1 MNLTDRL
8 LSLVGLGALVR
19 MAPAAPLN
27 AIEVLPPSP
36 GVTVGRVASKPRAA
50 ADLNLIARAP
60 YLYAGVTQRS
70 ESIATYPLRV
80 YRNGKPI
87 EPAGNYAWVR
97 DYLNLFASPDPGDM
111 SDPKAIFPRQTGSGL
126 LAQLVADRLMC
137 GVAWVL
143 PTLAEGSGR
152 PIALTRLH
160 PRQVAILRVS
170 TGDQVEYRPTSGTRT
185 LYPIE
190 QVCRIRGVSA
200 NLGGEELL
208 GTGAGE
214 PLSDIVEAESQAMRK
229 TATVISQGGVDLII
243 RATSPTAAAMLI
255 DEATRAR
262 IVDSITEQLRGGY
275 EGDRRVM
282 ALGGEFEI
290 VPAGFEPADLQAA
303 EMIKA
308 AHDAELAA
316 IGVSPTMI
324 GGAAANYATALVE
337 MRVQYERDATL
348 AQIIADALF
357 TPLIRYCARLA
368 RQSDATFT
376 AGLDLSGH
384 PGAVAMR
391 TESINRMQVLVGL
404 GWSPAQ
410 AAAAEGVDLPT
421 PAAPPNPKTAP
432 SAAPAGGEPTA
443 VGEGAASARSG
454 LPWLRQAP
462 VTPRLQIARREVDK
476 FTGSMLSAFRVGL
489 RWQDEG
495 YAGDG
500 LKPETVRRASWAVD
514 TGGPPSDRWVVEASA
529 WHRRHHPNGVRPIDG
544 RKADPSP
551 LDVAT
556 ALWGILG
563 PDDAAW
569 WDRQREALDADRVA
583 AAEAEVAATEA
594 AAASTRGATWAAVDA
609 RRAPHQKRIQLAAR
623 ATQAEELAAYQR
635 RIRAALP
642 AAVQGERAGGGT
654 AARLVSYGAVDWAE
668 VLGSLTDARAR
679 WLDGLSPSW
688 VASWEEA
695 AATALPG
702 YDLQVPLPA
711 FTEATLAELESGAAA
726 VADYSRER
734 VRLHVEAGIR
744 DGLSVVDIA
753 ESLRQDQAFEPFRAL
768 RIARTETIRSDSAG
782 VQARGAEATRVGVE
796 VEQGWLSDPMAAMW
810 DRRHD
815 RLDGETRP
823 LGGTWRTPLGV
834 ETRGPGLSGDPGE
847 DCNCVCAT
855 ALVVKPRPAV

>member
-1 MNLTDRL
+1 MTFTDRIL
-8 LSLVGLGALVR
+8 DFFGFGVVTRAAAVVPANALQVIPQR
-19 MAPAAPLN
+19 
-27 AIEVLPPSP
+27 P
-36 GVTVGRVASKPRAA
+36 GVSIGRVASKPRAA
-50 ADLNLIARAP
+50 ADLELIASAP
-60 YLYAGVTQRS
+60 YLYAGITQRAA
-70 ESIATYPLRV
+70 SIATYPV
-80 YRNGKPI
+80 VVKRNGVPVN
-87 EPAGNYAWVR
+87 PAGNYVWVKEF
-97 DYLNLFASPDPGDM
+97 LSLVGAPDPIPAGG
-111 SDPKAIFPRQTGSGL
+111 IFPRQTGSGL
-126 LAQLVADRLMC
+126 LAQLIADRIMC
-137 GVAWVL
+137 GTAYAV
-143 PTLAEGSGR
+143 PSLADGSGR
-152 PIALTRLH
+152 PYAITRLH
-160 PRQVAILRVS
+160 PRQVSILR
-170 TGDQVEYRPTSGTRT
+170 TPAGDQIEYRPTNGTRT

-190 QVCRIRGVSA
+190 MVAIVRGVSA
-200 NLGGEELL
+200 DIGGLEEM
-208 GTGAGE
+208 GTGAGQ
-214 PLSDIVEAESQAMRK
+214 PLSDIVAAESQAMAK
-229 TATVISQGGVDLII
+229 TAIVISQGGVDLII
-243 RATSPTAAAMLI
+243 RATSPTAAAMLV
-255 DEATRAR
+255 DEAIREKIAAS
-262 IVDSITEQLRGGY
+262 VTEQLKGGLD
-275 EGDRRVM
+275 GDRRVM
-282 ALGGEFEI
+282 ILGGEFEV
-290 VPAGFEPADLQAA
+290 VPAGFNPSDLQAG
-303 EMIKA
+303 ELIKS

-316 IGVSPTMI
+316 IGVTPTSI
-324 GGAAANYATALVE
+324 GGQSANFATAVIQ
-337 MRVQYERDATL
+337 MRVQYELDRTL
-348 AQIIADALF
+348 GQEFANALL
-357 TPLIRYCARLA
+357 TPLARYFARLA
-368 RQSDATFT
+368 KQGADQFT
-376 AGLDLSGH
+376 AELDMSDH

-391 TESINRMQVLVGL
+391 TEAIGRMGQLVAL
-404 GWSPAQ
+404 GWSAEQ
-410 AAAAEGVDLPT
+410 AAKAEGVDMPPPVSQPAPKVAT
-421 PAAPPNPKTAP
+421 PPPAAP
-432 SAAPAGGEPTA
+432 SGGEPTA
-443 VGEGAASARSG
+443 VGEGASSARSG

-462 VTPRLQIARREVDK
+462 AAPRQIARREVDK
-476 FTGSMLSAFRVGL
+476 FTGSMLSAFRAGL
-489 RWQDEG
+489 RWEDEG

-529 WHRRHHPNGVRPIDG
+529 WHKRHHPNGVRPIDG

-583 AAEAEVAATEA
+583 AAEAEMAATEA

-609 RRAPHQKRIQLAAR
+609 RRAPHQERLRIAAR

-635 RIRAALP
+635 RILAALP
-642 AAVQGERAGGGT
+642 ASVQGERTVGGT

-688 VASWEEA
+688 LASWEEA

-702 YDLQVPLPA
+702 YDLQVPMPA
-711 FTEATLAELESGAAA
+711 ATAETLAELEAGAAA

-796 VEQGWLSDPMAAMW
+796 VEQGWLSDPLAAMW